1 MATVISGVGAL
12 LFLIGVLLLLGGV
25 KSRGKIDTD
34 LGKYSGPVWF
44 IFIAL
49 GAVMIYLDNLLFH

>member
-1 MATVISGVGAL
+1 M